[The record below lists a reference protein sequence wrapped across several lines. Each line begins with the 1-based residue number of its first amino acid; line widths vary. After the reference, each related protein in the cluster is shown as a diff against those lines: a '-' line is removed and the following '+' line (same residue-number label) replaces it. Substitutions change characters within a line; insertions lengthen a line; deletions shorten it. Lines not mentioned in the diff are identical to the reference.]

1 VTGPKGDQQRA
12 LRAVADERPGPR
24 PNCCTVFSQK
34 VQSYE
39 ILAALAVGKWK
50 AAMKKVVITQSV
62 QVALRTLDNDTRR
75 RVNAWFEHLANW
87 EGDEFVRSHSHSL
100 DSIPGVYVLK
110 TSTDLRIFF
119 TMQGNTVNIID
130 IAKKQSIITSGQTLV
145 AD

>member
-1 VTGPKGDQQRA
+1 M
-12 LRAVADERPGPR
+12 
-24 PNCCTVFSQK
+24 
-34 VQSYE
+34 

-75 RVNAWFEHLANW
+75 RVNRWFKHLANW
-87 EGDEFVRSHSHSL
+87 DGDEFVRSHSHSL

-130 IAKKQSIITSGQTLV
+130 IARKQSIITSGRTLV

>member
-1 VTGPKGDQQRA
+1 LQVIAG
-12 LRAVADERPGPR
+12 ERLDRR

-34 VQSYE
+34 VDNHE
-39 ILAALAVGKWK
+39 ILAAIAVGKWE
-50 AAMKKVVITQSV
+50 AVMKKVVITQSV
-62 QVALRTLDNDTRR
+62 QVALRTLDDETRR

-87 EGDEFVRSHSHSL
+87 DGDEYVRSHSHSL

-119 TMQGNTVNIID
+119 TMQGNTVTIID
-130 IAKKQSIITSGQTLV
+130 IAKKQSIITSGQTLG

>member
-1 VTGPKGDQQRA
+1 MQVIAG
-12 LRAVADERPGPR
+12 ERLGQR

-34 VQSYE
+34 VDNHE
-39 ILAALAVGKWK
+39 ILAAIAVGKWE
-50 AAMKKVVITQSV
+50 AVMKKVVITQSV
-62 QVALRTLDNDTRR
+62 QVALRTLDDETRR

-87 EGDEFVRSHSHSL
+87 DGDEYVRSHSHSL

-119 TMQGNTVNIID
+119 TMQGNTVTIID
-130 IAKKQSIITSGQTLV
+130 IAKKQSIITSGQTLG

>member
-1 VTGPKGDQQRA
+1 LQVIAG
-12 LRAVADERPGPR
+12 ERLGQR

-34 VQSYE
+34 VDNHE
-39 ILAALAVGKWK
+39 ILAAIAVGKWE
-50 AAMKKVVITQSV
+50 AVMKKVVITQSV
-62 QVALRTLDNDTRR
+62 QVALRTLDDETRR

-87 EGDEFVRSHSHSL
+87 DGDEYVRSHSHSL

-119 TMQGNTVNIID
+119 TMQGNTVTIID
-130 IAKKQSIITSGQTLV
+130 IAKKQSIITSGQTLG